1 MLTAPKDEKKAPAV
15 TAAATTPALA
25 GLSEV
30 LNSVQGLQRR
40 LGDFSFDEV
49 NKADEKT
56 KTLILRLAELQRKLG
71 SLANIHRFVI
81 AARTEASQAS
91 TESVDLSKLKAIIH
105 ASELT
110 RFLGANNGANENGD
124 HQSLAAVS
132 PANQSDTSK
141 TNFSTGSPLTATA
154 IDGDETREPAIA
166 TATQPPSSSSSKED
180 FPGITAAESSARS
193 EISSQNAATDG
204 RGSQANALVLTTSDF
219 DQQLL
224 DDLIK
229 NYGEFAT
236 SPNLPATREPA
247 SATSHKSTDRSAIR
261 GFQPDEAES
270 VKRNA
275 PGLKKEGE
283 LDQKL
288 KKLIKDYGEYDLYS
302 RKSPINLKTGVI
314 IAFLLLGV
322 IFTGYYFFSAPK
334 SASSP
339 DVASDGKSSSSSSA
353 AAIETSKDAERHSGK
368 NMSNR
373 NAASA
378 DLHQTLETVDKQGIP
393 NRNSAKEKK

>member
-15 TAAATTPALA
+15 TAAANAPALA

-30 LNSVQGLQRR
+30 LNSVQGLQQR

-49 NKADEKT
+49 SKADEKA

-91 TESVDLSKLKAIIH
+91 TESADLSKLKAIIH
-105 ASELT
+105 ASEPT
-110 RFLGANNGANENGD
+110 RFPGANNGANENGD

-132 PANQSDTSK
+132 PASQSDTSK
-141 TNFSTGSPLTATA
+141 TDISTGSPLTATA

-166 TATQPPSSSSSKED
+166 TSTQPLSSSSSKED

-193 EISSQNAATDG
+193 EIPLQNAATDS
-204 RGSQANALVLTTSDF
+204 RGSQAKALVLTSSDF

-236 SPNLPATREPA
+236 SPNLPATCEPP
-247 SATSHKSTDRSAIR
+247 SATPHKSTDRSTIR
-261 GFQPDEAES
+261 GFQPEEAES
-270 VKRNA
+270 VKRNV

-302 RKSPINLKTGVI
+302 RKSPIALKTGVI

-334 SASSP
+334 SAGSP
-339 DVASDGKSSSSSSA
+339 DVASDGKSTSSSSTG
-353 AAIETSKDAERHSGK
+353 AIETSKEAERNGRK
-368 NMSNR
+368 TVSNR
-373 NAASA
+373 NAASTDSHA
-378 DLHQTLETVDKQGIP
+378 TLETADKQEIP
-393 NRNSAKEKK
+393 NKNFAKEKK